1 MLGHVPLSC
10 ECLELAQRVR
20 AFQQAY
26 SCFSGGP
33 RVSPVLSLLCYF
45 SPLRVSSQQLA
56 PVLSLRTGP
65 QSLSPRTQA
74 SLTAGEPLLSWKL
87 LFGLI
92 SVVNFL
98 FCLVVLPSE
107 DPKFPPYLTCDR
119 VSYCVETSPP
129 SGLPPWDR
137 RTHREILCF
146 HFCLYLF
153 CTYSEEINLPFWMSG
168 SSDSVQWELFHTHM
182 IF

>member
-1 MLGHVPLSC
+1 M
-10 ECLELAQRVR
+10 
-20 AFQQAY
+20 
-26 SCFSGGP
+26 
-33 RVSPVLSLLCYF
+33 
-45 SPLRVSSQQLA
+45 
-56 PVLSLRTGP
+56 
-65 QSLSPRTQA
+65 
-74 SLTAGEPLLSWKL
+74 
-87 LFGLI
+87 
-92 SVVNFL
+92 NFL

-182 IF
+182 IFWYFCRGEGGLSVLFLPHLEATSWPLASFVDTFPILTSVILPWFALGKNILSSPIGSFHLLFLQPALFSLVG